1 MRGLE
6 IVDAQV
12 HLWSDVAPEKIASS
26 APYRRINGGDA
37 ASPPVPFTPEDLL
50 AEMDGAGVDRA
61 VLVPSD
67 WGRDDL
73 GFALSAAARYPD
85 RFGVVSK
92 FDLRAEDG
100 PARLANQVR
109 RRGTL
114 GVRVLLHKD
123 PGRSMLADGAL
134 EWFWKAAQDADVP
147 VMLQPHG
154 SLPRVGEV
162 ARRYPAL
169 ALIIDHLALDP
180 LTGIGPVRE
189 DLIEPSIDAL
199 VAVAGCP
206 NIAVKA
212 SCLPNYVSGPYP
224 FKSLH
229 GHIRRVIDAFGPE
242 RVFWGSDLSRLRCP
256 YGELVTLFT
265 EELGFLSEDDL
276 EWVMGRGLRTWLRW
290 I

>member
-1 MRGLE
+1 MKGLE

-37 ASPPVPFTPEDLL
+37 ASPPVPFTPEDML
-50 AEMDGAGVDRA
+50 
-61 VLVPSD
+61 
-67 WGRDDL
+67 
-73 GFALSAAARYPD
+73 
-85 RFGVVSK
+85 
-92 FDLRAEDG
+92 
-100 PARLANQVR
+100 ARLANQAR
-109 RRGTL
+109 RRGML
-114 GVRVLLHKD
+114 GVRVLLHKE

-169 ALIIDHLALDP
+169 RLIIDHLALDP

-189 DLIEPSIDAL
+189 DLIGPSIDAL
-199 VAVAGCP
+199 VAVAGYP

-212 SCLPNYVSGPYP
+212 SCLPNYVSDPYP
-224 FKSLH
+224 FESLH
-229 GHIRRVIDAFGPE
+229 GHIRRVLDAFGPK
-242 RVFWGSDLSRLRCP
+242 RVFWGSDLSRLRCTYP
-256 YGELVTLFT
+256 ELVTLFT

-276 EWVMGRGLRTWLRW
+276 EWVMGRGIRTWLRW
-290 I
+290 N